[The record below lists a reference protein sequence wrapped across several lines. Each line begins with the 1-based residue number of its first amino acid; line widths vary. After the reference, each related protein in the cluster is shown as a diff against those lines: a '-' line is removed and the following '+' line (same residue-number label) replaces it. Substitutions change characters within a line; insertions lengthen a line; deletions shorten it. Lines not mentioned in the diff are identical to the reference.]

1 MPRETSGEVDTFGP
15 FVTIP
20 ALNGRHEMS
29 NIVDEIGKKGLG
41 PSPGDFRVGDT
52 VEVHCRIVEGDKERI
67 QVFAGTVIARRGGA
81 ENASF
86 TVRRLVQGQGVERV
100 FPLRSPRVEKVVVMK
115 TGRVRR
121 AKLHYLRGRTGKATR
136 LAERRDAR
144 GAARAEAKA
153 GDAEAAAGD
162 AEAAAEPAPEPESA
176 PEE

>member
-1 MPRETSGEVDTFGP
+1 
-15 FVTIP
+15 
-20 ALNGRHEMS
+20 MS

-100 FPLRSPRVEKVVVMK
+100 FPLRSPRVEKVVVKK

-136 LAERRDAR
+136 LAERRGGTGRA
-144 GAARAEAKA
+144 GAGAEA
-153 GDAEAAAGD
+153 G
-162 AEAAAEPAPEPESA
+162 EPAPDAPDDASGEAADDTAPDPEGR

>member
-1 MPRETSGEVDTFGP
+1 
-15 FVTIP
+15 
-20 ALNGRHEMS
+20 MS
-29 NIVDEIGKKGLG
+29 TIVDEIGQKGLK
-41 PSPGDFRVGDT
+41 PLPGDFQIGDT

-67 QVFAGTVIARRGGA
+67 QVFVGTVIARRGGA

-100 FPLRSPRVEKVVVMK
+100 FPLRSPRVEKVVVKK

-136 LAERRDAR
+136 LAERRDAFGKR
-144 GAARAEAKA
+144 GGAKAEAGA
-153 GDAEAAAGD
+153 DDAEAAV
-162 AEAAAEPAPEPESA
+162 EAAAEPASEPESA